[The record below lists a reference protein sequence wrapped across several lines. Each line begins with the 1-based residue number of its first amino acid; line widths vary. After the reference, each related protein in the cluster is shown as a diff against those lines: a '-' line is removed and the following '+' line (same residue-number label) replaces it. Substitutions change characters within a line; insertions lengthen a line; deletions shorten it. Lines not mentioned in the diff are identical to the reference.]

1 MTYIRAVERVRELN
15 GVVLS
20 SGHVQLLLSYSLRAY
35 EVLLLSED
43 GKRRNQN
50 LRVAV
55 RDTIESK
62 TALDQ
67 TSSKQRVAV
76 RHVQDGEVADSACLA
91 SPCEGVVT
99 LIDYIS
105 QN

>member
-43 GKRRNQN
+43 GKRRDQN
-50 LRVAV
+50 LGVTV
-55 RDTIESK
+55 RNTIELK
-62 TALDQ
+62 TVLRQ
-67 TSSKQRVAV
+67 TPSKQRVV
-76 RHVQDGEVADSACLA
+76 R
-91 SPCEGVVT
+91 VT
-99 LIDYIS
+99 RTGR
-105 QN
+105 